1 MTIEFDTEPRIEA
14 SPRLT
19 LVKAY
24 RIVHNLDTNK
34 ICEQAQIS
42 RSYLTRV
49 EQGAT
54 PSAVIAARLV
64 KVLTN
69 TDSMRAA
76 HPPATTAK
84 AELLEAARR
93 LVEYNKAA
101 HPEFANGCI
110 QEIHLLYPERYQ
122 AGSPYGDAHGRS

>member
-14 SPRLT
+14 APRLT
-19 LVKAY
+19 LLKAY
-24 RIVHNLDTNK
+24 RIVHNLDTSK
-34 ICEQAQIS
+34 ICEQSQIS

-54 PSAVIAARLV
+54 PSALIAARLV

-69 TDSMRAA
+69 ADAVRAA

-93 LVEYNKAA
+93 LLAYNKAV

-122 AGSPYGDAHGRS
+122 AESPSGATHGPA